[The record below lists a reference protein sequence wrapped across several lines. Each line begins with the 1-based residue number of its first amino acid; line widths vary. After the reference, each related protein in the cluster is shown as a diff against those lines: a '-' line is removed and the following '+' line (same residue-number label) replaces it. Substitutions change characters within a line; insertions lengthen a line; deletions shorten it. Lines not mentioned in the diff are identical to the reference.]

1 MSQIQELD
9 KEKLLRRKLD
19 LLLKTGQMLVESAA
33 DTNRII
39 RNMNRVAAFLGL
51 PEEHLHVYVQFNM
64 LMVNLS
70 DGEHS
75 FTKFQRCTKH
85 GINMTTISLISK
97 LSWQAIA
104 EDYTIEQ
111 YAEELEKIRQRPRNY
126 TPLQVAIGTGF
137 ACGGFC
143 IQFGCDWIA
152 FFYASLAAAIG
163 MYLRGWLLRK
173 GFNNYMGI
181 AVAAFVSTLIAFLT
195 MWLPSS
201 WTSTPLHPL
210 LACALFIVPGVPLI
224 NFVDD
229 MLDNYIQVGPTRAI
243 NTFLMIVAM

>member
-97 LSWQAIA
+97 LSWKAIT

-152 FFYASLAAAIG
+152 FFYASLAAA
-163 MYLRGWLLRK
+163 MYVSARLVASQ
-173 GFNNYMGI
+173 GI
-181 AVAAFVSTLIAFLT
+181 QQLYGHCRCGIRQHTYCIPYNVASVVVDRYSAASAVGL
-195 MWLPSS
+195 
-201 WTSTPLHPL
+201 
-210 LACALFIVPGVPLI
+210 CALH
-224 NFVDD
+224 
-229 MLDNYIQVGPTRAI
+229 RARCASHQ
-243 NTFLMIVAM
+243 LCR